1 MAEKPTTTI
10 DVTWEGGFR
19 FESRDAHGHSVTV
32 DAPQKDGDRFEGFMP
47 GELLLTSLSGCSG
60 IDVIN
65 ILQKQRQDVTGL
77 EIRVKGSQQP
87 DAPWTWDEIELQYT
101 VRGKGLNKSAVER
114 AIQLSETKYCS
125 VGATLS
131 GRTNITSTFE
141 VLEDSDRSE

>member
-1 MAEKPTTTI
+1 MAEKPTTSI
-10 DVTWEGGFR
+10 DITWEGGFR

-32 DAPQKDGDRFEGFMP
+32 DAPEKDGDSFEGFMP

-65 ILQKQRQDVTGL
+65 ILQKQRQHVTGL

-101 VRGKGLNKSAVER
+101 VRGRGLDESAVER
-114 AIQLSETKYCS
+114 AILLSETKYCS

-131 GRTNITSTFE
+131 GRATISSTFQ
-141 VLEDSDRSE
+141 VLEDSERPE